1 MDHVSI
7 ESLRA
12 KADICSM
19 EERYENLLTEYYEKC
34 LINNNPLMS
43 DSAGLIK
50 SKKRISSEER
60 IPESTKNHDAKFSH

>member
-1 MDHVSI
+1 MD
-7 ESLRA
+7 ESLNDFMQA
-12 KADICSM
+12 KGSDKVTYSSKKM
-19 EERYENLLTEYYEKC
+19 ESLH
-34 LINNNPLMS
+34 NNPLMS